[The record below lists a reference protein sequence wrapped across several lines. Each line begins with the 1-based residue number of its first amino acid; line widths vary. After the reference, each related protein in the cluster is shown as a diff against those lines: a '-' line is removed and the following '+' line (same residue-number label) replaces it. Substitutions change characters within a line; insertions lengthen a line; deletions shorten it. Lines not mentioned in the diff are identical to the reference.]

1 MSEASQ
7 RPRVPLADVQ
17 NVTNTTRGGA
27 AVASRKPAI
36 KRTPSLITKV
46 SDSTKRPIEKKSLLP
61 NPSSRR
67 TTRIN
72 RRLPPSGPTS
82 SARAADE
89 PVPRRLTAKPQPGSS
104 SQLLRSQVSNELS
117 TGEGG
122 REQARLRFTQT
133 RGQKRNLQPE
143 KTSQDSEML
152 SKLADM
158 WQQANLAGAGTNDL
172 KNKVEQLTADLQSVK
187 NQTEGHSMKSSDI
200 MELMGKVEAA
210 QTKAAETAE
219 ELLNEKLKAATVAG
233 ELSVVQQSVER
244 LQKEKDDAC
253 ASLNAKTEEVA
264 KLGAVLEKTS
274 EQQKDLENKNKESQS
289 EVKRLGDMLQQAA
302 TNAEG
307 KDSKLNQITERNSTL
322 EQELNGLRRWRDEME
337 KEFKSLDNRK
347 QQMEKELEEKQAKIA
362 SLEASV
368 AEHTASWNSLKEES
382 EAELKRYREE
392 YDPKLTSLQ
401 KDHQQ
406 LSERN
411 STLEEENKCHR
422 EEIEQLKQTMKL
434 QESRTSAIKSEKMNG
449 DLRIESLE
457 SDVKKLEKERQ
468 ESMKQSELKD
478 QEILTLQE
486 QTRKDA
492 IERRKLHNTIQE
504 LKGNIRVFCRV
515 RPLLESEVDSD
526 NSKLSRSMF
535 EYNKVGQGIVACH
548 PTMKDDSSSSLSTAV
563 QRHPFKFDKVFDP
576 QSTQDSVFE
585 EISQLVQSAL
595 DGYRVCIF
603 AYGQTGSGKT
613 HTMLGQSGENDCNLG
628 MIPRSVRQ
636 IFESAKDL
644 EKDGWKFELSASF
657 VEIYN
662 ESLNDLLGE
671 SSRLDS
677 KKSKDEIGIL
687 KISYDPK
694 TCMSKVN
701 DLSEVSVTSEEQVQH
716 LINKAIRNRAT
727 AATKANDHSSRS
739 HSVFRLHIRG
749 KNSDSGE
756 TLHGLLN
763 LIDLAG
769 SERLAQSQAEGER
782 FRETRHINKSL
793 SALGKVITSIS
804 EGSKHIP
811 FRDSKLTYLLQDS
824 LGGNSKALMF
834 VNISHAMES
843 FNESLCSLRFAAKVN
858 NCHVGTAKRSA
869 KVDS

>member
-17 NVTNTTRGGA
+17 NMTGTTRGGA
-27 AVASRKPAI
+27 NLATKKPAI

-61 NPSSRR
+61 NPTNRR

-72 RRLPPSGPTS
+72 RRLPPTGPTS
-82 SARAADE
+82 AAKATDE
-89 PVPRRLTAKPQPGSS
+89 PIPRRLTAKPQPGSA
-104 SQLLRSQVSNELS
+104 SQLLRSQPSNDISGL
-117 TGEGG
+117 EGG
-122 REQARLRFTQT
+122 REQARLRFTQS
-133 RGQKRNLQPE
+133 RGQKRTLQPE
-143 KTSQDSEML
+143 KPSQESEML
-152 SKLADM
+152 NKIADM
-158 WQQANLAGAGTNDL
+158 WREANLAGAG
-172 KNKVEQLTADLQSVK
+172 KNELEQRVDRLTAELQSVK
-187 NQTEGHSMKSSDI
+187 NEREGQALKPSDI
-200 MELMGKVEAA
+200 MELMVKMEAA
-210 QTKAAETAE
+210 QTKAAEATE
-219 ELLNEKLKAATVAG
+219 ELLSEKLEAAKVAG
-233 ELSVVQQSVER
+233 ELSVVQKSAER
-244 LQKEKDDAC
+244 LQKEKDDVC
-253 ASLNAKTEEVA
+253 ASLNVKTEEVA

-274 EQQKDLENKNKESQS
+274 EEKKDLENKNEKSQL
-289 EVKRLGDMLQQAA
+289 EVKRLGDMLEEAR
-302 TNAEG
+302 TKAED
-307 KDSKLNQITERNSTL
+307 KDSKINEISERSSTL
-322 EQELNGLRRWRDEME
+322 EQELDKLRRWKDDTE
-337 KEFKSLDNRK
+337 KELQSLDNRK
-347 QQMEKELEEKQAKIA
+347 QEMEKELQEKQSVIA
-362 SLEASV
+362 SLEANV
-368 AEHTASWNSLKEES
+368 AERTVAWNSLKEES

-392 YDPKLTSLQ
+392 YDPKLKSVQ
-401 KDHQQ
+401 DEHQQ
-406 LSERN
+406 LLEKN
-411 STLEEENKCHR
+411 GILEEEKKCHL

-434 QESRTSAIKSEKMNG
+434 QESRLSAVKSEKMNG

-457 SDVKKLEKERQ
+457 SDVMKLEKERQ
-468 ESMKQSELKD
+468 ESVKQSELKD
-478 QEILTLQE
+478 EEILTLQE

-515 RPLLESEVDSD
+515 RPLLSSEVYAD
-526 NSKLSRSMF
+526 NSQLSRSMY

-548 PTMKDDSSSSLSTAV
+548 PTIKDESSSSLSAAV

-613 HTMLGQSGENDCNLG
+613 HTMLGQRGDDDSNLG

-644 EKDGWKFELSASF
+644 EKDGWEFDLRASF

-662 ESLNDLLGE
+662 ESLNDLLGD
-671 SSRLDS
+671 SSRSDS
-677 KKSKDEIGIL
+677 KKSKDEIGNL
-687 KISYDPK
+687 KITYDTK
-694 TCMSKVN
+694 TSMSKVH
-701 DLSEVSVTSEEQVQH
+701 DLSEVSVTSEEQVQQ

-739 HSVFRLHIRG
+739 HSVFRLYIRG
-749 KNSDSGE
+749 KNGVSGE
-756 TLHGLLN
+756 RLNGLLN

-769 SERLAQSQAEGER
+769 SERLAQSQAEGDR
-782 FRETRHINKSL
+782 LKETRSINKSL

-804 EGSKHIP
+804 DGSKHIP